1 MRLRITFINGK
12 MNKDVDERLIPDG
25 EYRDASNIRVSISNG
40 SDVGALENVLS
51 NEQKSFFSLGE
62 NPIVLGSIS
71 VEYNSCIY
79 WFVKSDFANYILEYN
94 SLTNLQR
101 IILQDSRPEESN
113 VLNFKT
119 YKQINDVDSII
130 DTDNNRV
137 FLFWTDDF
145 NPPRKIEVE
154 RAAGYGLNNFYEED
168 INVIVKPP
176 IQRPAISLTSTTT
189 ADENFIKDKFIQF
202 AYRYKYV
209 DNEYSA
215 ISPFS
220 AVAFEPYQF
229 EYNYGLNTNKSKVNR
244 CNVINITINS
254 RSRLVKEI
262 EILYKES
269 GKQELYVIENYN
281 KEKLQWNNDSE
292 YVIPFKNKK
301 ISKILPESQIKRI
314 FDAVPLKAKTQTFIG
329 NRIVYGN
336 YTENWNLTDDLGAKI
351 TPDFKVSLLTDNF
364 PVTPYKTL
372 KSGRDYEVGI
382 VYLDEYGRST
392 TVLTSPDNSV
402 FIPNEN
408 SLYKSSLQVEILNK
422 APLFAGHYRF
432 FIKESKGDL
441 DVFVPTGFYGDGV

>member
-1 MRLRITFINGK
+1 M
-12 MNKDVDERLIPDG
+12 
-25 EYRDASNIRVSISNG
+25 
-40 SDVGALENVLS
+40 
-51 NEQKSFFSLGE
+51 
-62 NPIVLGSIS
+62 
-71 VEYNSCIY
+71 
-79 WFVKSDFANYILEYN
+79 
-94 SLTNLQR
+94 
-101 IILQDSRPEESN
+101 
-113 VLNFKT
+113 
-119 YKQINDVDSII
+119 
-130 DTDNNRV
+130 
-137 FLFWTDDF
+137 
-145 NPPRKIEVE
+145 
-154 RAAGYGLNNFYEED
+154 
-168 INVIVKPP
+168 
-176 IQRPAISLTSTTT
+176 
-189 ADENFIKDKFIQF
+189 
-202 AYRYKYV
+202 
-209 DNEYSA
+209 
-215 ISPFS
+215 
-220 AVAFEPYQF
+220 
-229 EYNYGLNTNKSKVNR
+229 VNR

-269 GKQELYVIENYN
+269 GKQKLNVIENYN